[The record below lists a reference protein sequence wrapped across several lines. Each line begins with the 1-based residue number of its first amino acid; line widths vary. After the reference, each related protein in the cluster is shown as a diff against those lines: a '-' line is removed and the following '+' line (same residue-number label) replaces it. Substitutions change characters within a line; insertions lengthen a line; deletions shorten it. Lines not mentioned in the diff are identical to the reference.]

1 MTWGKGETGFAITDL
16 KSPYTTRRYERGEF
30 VLDPNFD
37 GNEVNS
43 TIMEDLFLDAGSV
56 SRPNG
61 QYAIVKKTREKKNR
75 RTGLTVTDPA
85 TGKPVME
92 DYYDFAFDPFH
103 DKATDK
109 WYTDDTMSE
118 ELNVRDFYG
127 RKKSAGLDRN
137 VKHYGMGMLLMMNDW
152 SATTGLGE

>member
-1 MTWGKGETGFAITDL
+1 
-16 KSPYTTRRYERGEF
+16 
-30 VLDPNFD
+30 
-37 GNEVNS
+37 
-43 TIMEDLFLDAGSV
+43 MEDLFLDAGSV

-61 QYAIVKKTREKKNR
+61 QYAIVKKTRDKTNR
-75 RTGLTVTDPA
+75 KTGLPVMDPA
-85 TGKPVME
+85 TGKPVQE

-109 WYTDDTMSE
+109 WYTDETMTE

-137 VKHYGMGMLLMMNDW
+137 VKHYGMGMILMMNDW